1 LISILLGVILE
12 TSQKATTVAKTLQ
25 TERVLQNKLTSI
37 ALGVILETSQ
47 KAAQCIDIV

>member
-1 LISILLGVILE
+1 MTSIALSVILE